1 MVINENC
8 PGAEW
13 NIMCRECC
21 EYDQIQCVCPDG
33 KEKVGY
39 TIPCCRNEENECDS
53 CLIHPGCTI
62 FENCKSCRNGSW
74 GGTLDD
80 FYIKG
85 IYCAECRA
93 GWYGG
98 DCMRCGQV
106 LRVSKGQILLESYP
120 LNAHCEWTIHVKPG
134 FIIELRFAML
144 SLEFDYMCQYDYV
157 EIRDGDN
164 IDSRII
170 KRFCGNDRPPPI
182 RSTGTSLHVL
192 FQSDGSKNFDGF
204 HAIFEEITACSSSP
218 CYHDGTC
225 ILDKVGAYRCACLA
239 GYTGNHCESL
249 VMCRTPGAPAHGF
262 VEGDDFKYGAQV
274 YFKCNAGYNLKGSRV
289 AYCQLDGSWS
299 THHPECVLHEK
310 NCSDPGGPFNGYRR
324 VSNDTGLMTGRYAK
338 IGTVI
343 AFFCNNSYVLS
354 GNEQRTCQDNG
365 EWSGKQPICIKACRE
380 PKISDLVR
388 QKVLPMQVQSRETPL
403 HQLYSSAF
411 SKQKLEIYPTKK
423 PMLPFGD
430 LPPGYQHLHTQLQYD
445 CISPFYRRLGSSR
458 RTCLK
463 TGKWSGR
470 APTCVP
476 ICGKTENIT
485 LQKTSSIRWPWQAAI
500 YRKANGVKEISL
512 RKGAWILICSGALVN
527 ERTVVVAA
535 HCVTDLGK
543 ITVLKTAELKVVLGK
558 FYRDDD
564 RNEKTIQNLRISAIL
579 VHPNYDPILLDSDM
593 AIVKL
598 LDKAKISSH
607 VQPIC
612 LASAHDLDPS
622 AEDLKIVITGWK
634 IMADIKDPSYK
645 NDTIRMG
652 AVQMVDSLLC
662 EQQYEDN
669 GIQVIIT
676 DSMFCARQHPTAFSN
691 ICPAET
697 GGIAAIT
704 LPGKA
709 SPELKWHLMGLV
721 SWGYDNTCSLELYSG
736 YTKAIPFKDWIEK
749 NMK

>member
-1 MVINENC
+1 
-8 PGAEW
+8 
-13 NIMCRECC
+13 MCRECC
-21 EYDQIQCVCPDG
+21 EYDQIQCICPG
-33 KEKVGY
+33 QKERVGY

-74 GGTLDD
+74 GGTLDN

-106 LRVSKGQILLESYP
+106 LQASRGHILLEGYP
-120 LNAHCEWTIHVKPG
+120 LNARCEWTIHVQAG
-134 FIIELRFAML
+134 FNIELRFYML

-157 EIRDGDN
+157 EVRDGDN
-164 IDSRII
+164 LDSRII
-170 KRFCGNDRPPPI
+170 KKFCGNERPPPI
-182 RSTGTSLHVL
+182 RSTGSSLHVF

-204 HAIFEEITACSSSP
+204 HAVFEEITACSLSP
-218 CYHDGTC
+218 CLHDGTC
-225 ILDKVGAYRCACLA
+225 ILDKSSTYKCACLA
-239 GYTGNHCESL
+239 GYTGNRCEN
-249 VMCRTPGAPAHGF
+249 F
-262 VEGDDFKYGAQV
+262 
-274 YFKCNAGYNLKGSRV
+274 
-289 AYCQLDGSWS
+289 LD
-299 THHPECVLHEK
+299 EK
-310 NCSDPGGPFNGYRR
+310 NCSDPGGPLNGYRR
-324 VSNDTGLMTGRYAK
+324 VVEDTGLLNGRYAK

-354 GNEQRTCQDNG
+354 GNEQRTCQDDG

-380 PKISDLVR
+380 PKMPDLVR

-403 HQLYSSAF
+403 HQLYSSAVI
-411 SKQKLEIYPTKK
+411 KQKLEIYPTKK
-423 PMLPFGD
+423 PALPFGD
-430 LPPGYQHLHTQLQYD
+430 LPPGYQHLHTQLQYE

-470 APTCVP
+470 APVCIP
-476 ICGKTENIT
+476 ICGKAENIT
-485 LQKTSSIRWPWQAAI
+485 LQKTVTSIRWPWQAAI
-500 YRKANGVKEISL
+500 YRMANGVKENSL
-512 RKGAWILICSGALVN
+512 QKGGWILICSGALVN

-543 ITVLKTAELKVVLGK
+543 IIVLKTAELKVVLGK

-564 RNEKTIQNLRISAIL
+564 RDEKTIQNLRISAII
-579 VHPNYDPILLDSDM
+579 VHPNYDPILLDSDI
-593 AIVKL
+593 AIIKL
-598 LDKAKISSH
+598 LDKARISSH

-612 LASAHDLDPS
+612 LSSSHDLTSS
-622 AEDLKIVITGWK
+622 AEYLKIMVTGWK
-634 IMADIKDPSYK
+634 VLADIKDPGYK

-669 GIQVIIT
+669 GIQVSVT
-676 DSMFCARQHPTAFSN
+676 DSMFCAKQDHTAFSN

-709 SPELKWHLMGLV
+709 SPELRWHLMGLV
-721 SWGYDNTCSLELYSG
+721 SWGYDKTCSLELYSG
-736 YTKAIPFKDWIEK
+736 YTKALPFKDWIEK
-749 NMK
+749 NLK

>member
-1 MVINENC
+1 EYTVINENC

-21 EYDQIQCVCPDG
+21 EYDQIECICPG
-33 KEKVGY
+33 QKEKVGY

-74 GGTLDD
+74 GGTLDN

-106 LRVSKGQILLESYP
+106 LRASRGQILLEGYP
-120 LNAHCEWTIHVKPG
+120 LNARCEWTIHVQAG
-134 FIIELRFAML
+134 FNIELRFSML
-144 SLEFDYMCQYDYV
+144 SLEFDYTCQYDYV

-164 IDSRII
+164 LDSRII
-170 KRFCGNDRPPPI
+170 KKFCGNERPPPI
-182 RSTGTSLHVL
+182 RSTGSSLHVL

-204 HAIFEEITACSSSP
+204 HAVFEEITACSSSP
-218 CYHDGTC
+218 CLHDGTC
-225 ILDKVGAYRCACLA
+225 ILDKSSTYKCACLA
-239 GYTGNHCESL
+239 GYTGNRCENFL
-249 VMCRTPGAPAHGF
+249 
-262 VEGDDFKYGAQV
+262 E
-274 YFKCNAGYNLKGSRV
+274 
-289 AYCQLDGSWS
+289 
-299 THHPECVLHEK
+299 EK
-310 NCSDPGGPFNGYRR
+310 NCSDPGGPLNGYRR
-324 VSNDTGLMTGRYAK
+324 VVEDTGLLNGRYAK

-354 GNEQRTCQDNG
+354 GNEQRTCQDDG

-411 SKQKLEIYPTKK
+411 SKQKLQIYPTKK
-423 PMLPFGD
+423 PALPFGE
-430 LPPGYQHLHTQLQYD
+430 LPPGYQHLHTQLQYE
-445 CISPFYRRLGSSR
+445 CVSPFYRRLGSSR

-470 APTCVP
+470 APVCIP
-476 ICGKTENIT
+476 ICGKAENIT
-485 LQKTSSIRWPWQAAI
+485 LQKAVTSTRWPWQAAI
-500 YRKANGVKEISL
+500 YRTANGVKENSL

-543 ITVLKTAELKVVLGK
+543 TIVLKTAELKVVLGK

-564 RNEKTIQNLRISAIL
+564 RDEKTIQNLRISAII
-579 VHPNYDPILLDSDM
+579 VHPNYDPILLDSDI
-593 AIVKL
+593 AVIKL
-598 LDKAKISSH
+598 LDKARISSR

-612 LASAHDLDPS
+612 LSSSHDLTS
-622 AEDLKIVITGWK
+622 STEDLKIMVTGWK
-634 IMADIKDPSYK
+634 VLADIKDPGYK

-652 AVQMVDSLLC
+652 VVQMVDSLLC

-669 GIQVIIT
+669 GIQVSIT
-676 DSMFCARQHPTAFSN
+676 DSMFCAKQDHTAFSN

-709 SPELKWHLMGLV
+709 SPELRWHLMGLV
-721 SWGYDNTCSLELYSG
+721 SWGYDKTCSLELYSG
-736 YTKAIPFKDWIEK
+736 YTKALPFKDWIEK

>member
-1 MVINENC
+1 EYTVINENC

-21 EYDQIQCVCPDG
+21 EYDQIECICPG
-33 KEKVGY
+33 QKERVGY

-106 LRVSKGQILLESYP
+106 LRASRGQILLEGYP
-120 LNAHCEWTIHVKPG
+120 LNARCEWTIHVQAG
-134 FIIELRFAML
+134 FNIELRFSML

-164 IDSRII
+164 LDSQII
-170 KRFCGNDRPPPI
+170 KKFCGNERPPPI
-182 RSTGTSLHVL
+182 RSTGSSLHVL

-204 HAIFEEITACSSSP
+204 HAVFEEITACSSSP
-218 CYHDGTC
+218 CLHDGTC
-225 ILDKVGAYRCACLA
+225 ILDRSSTYKCACLA
-239 GYTGNHCESL
+239 GYTGNRCENFL
-249 VMCRTPGAPAHGF
+249 
-262 VEGDDFKYGAQV
+262 E
-274 YFKCNAGYNLKGSRV
+274 
-289 AYCQLDGSWS
+289 
-299 THHPECVLHEK
+299 EK
-310 NCSDPGGPFNGYRR
+310 NCSDPGGPLNGYRR
-324 VSNDTGLMTGRYAK
+324 VVEDTGLLNGRYAK

-354 GNEQRTCQDNG
+354 GNEQRTCQDDG

-411 SKQKLEIYPTKK
+411 SKQKLQIYPTKK
-423 PMLPFGD
+423 PALPFGE
-430 LPPGYQHLHTQLQYD
+430 LPPGYQHLHTQLQYE
-445 CISPFYRRLGSSR
+445 CVSPFYRRLGSSR

-470 APTCVP
+470 APVCIP
-476 ICGKTENIT
+476 ICGKAENIT
-485 LQKTSSIRWPWQAAI
+485 LKRTVSSMRWPWQAAI
-500 YRKANGVKEISL
+500 YRTANGVKENSL

-543 ITVLKTAELKVVLGK
+543 TIVLKTAELKVVLGK

-564 RNEKTIQNLRISAIL
+564 RDEKTIQNLRISAII
-579 VHPNYDPILLDSDM
+579 VHPNYDPILLDSDI
-593 AIVKL
+593 AVIKL
-598 LDKAKISSH
+598 LDKARISSR

-612 LASAHDLDPS
+612 LSSSHDLTS
-622 AEDLKIVITGWK
+622 STEDLKIMVTGWK
-634 IMADIKDPSYK
+634 VLADIKDLGYK

-652 AVQMVDSLLC
+652 VVQMVDSLLC

-669 GIQVIIT
+669 GIQVSIT
-676 DSMFCARQHPTAFSN
+676 DSMFCAKQDHTAFSN

-709 SPELKWHLMGLV
+709 SPELRWHLMGLV
-721 SWGYDNTCSLELYSG
+721 SWGYDKTCSLELYSG
-736 YTKAIPFKDWIEK
+736 YTKALPFKDWIEK

>member
-1 MVINENC
+1 EYTVINENC

-21 EYDQIQCVCPDG
+21 EYDQIECICPG
-33 KEKVGY
+33 QKERVGY
-39 TIPCCRNEENECDS
+39 TIPCCRNEDNECDS

-106 LRVSKGQILLESYP
+106 LRASRGQILLEGYP
-120 LNAHCEWTIHVKPG
+120 LNARCEWTIHVQAG
-134 FIIELRFAML
+134 FNIELRFSML

-164 IDSRII
+164 LDSRII
-170 KRFCGNDRPPPI
+170 KKFCGNERPPPI
-182 RSTGTSLHVL
+182 RSTGSSLHVL

-204 HAIFEEITACSSSP
+204 HAVFEEITACSSSP
-218 CYHDGTC
+218 CLHDGTC
-225 ILDKVGAYRCACLA
+225 ILDKSSTYKCACLA
-239 GYTGNHCESL
+239 GYTGNRCENFL
-249 VMCRTPGAPAHGF
+249 
-262 VEGDDFKYGAQV
+262 E
-274 YFKCNAGYNLKGSRV
+274 
-289 AYCQLDGSWS
+289 
-299 THHPECVLHEK
+299 EK
-310 NCSDPGGPFNGYRR
+310 NCSDPGGPLNGYRR
-324 VSNDTGLMTGRYAK
+324 VVEDTGLLNGRYAK

-354 GNEQRTCQDNG
+354 GNEQRTCQDDG

-411 SKQKLEIYPTKK
+411 SKQKLQIYPTKK
-423 PMLPFGD
+423 PALPFGE
-430 LPPGYQHLHTQLQYD
+430 LPPGYQHLHTQLQYE
-445 CISPFYRRLGSSR
+445 CVSPFYRRLGSSR

-470 APTCVP
+470 APVCIP
-476 ICGKTENIT
+476 ICGKAENIT
-485 LQKTSSIRWPWQAAI
+485 LQKAVTSTRWPWQAAI
-500 YRKANGVKEISL
+500 YRTANGVKENSL

-543 ITVLKTAELKVVLGK
+543 TIVLKTAELKVVLGK

-564 RNEKTIQNLRISAIL
+564 RDEKAIQNLRISAII
-579 VHPNYDPILLDSDM
+579 VHPNYDPILLDSDI
-593 AIVKL
+593 AIIKL
-598 LDKAKISSH
+598 LDKARISSR

-612 LASAHDLDPS
+612 LSSSHDLTS
-622 AEDLKIVITGWK
+622 STEDLKIMVTGWK
-634 IMADIKDPSYK
+634 VLADIKDPGYK

-652 AVQMVDSLLC
+652 VVQMVDSLLC

-669 GIQVIIT
+669 GIQVSIT
-676 DSMFCARQHPTAFSN
+676 DSMFCAKQDHTAFSN

-709 SPELKWHLMGLV
+709 SPELRWHLMGLV
-721 SWGYDNTCSLELYSG
+721 SWGYDKTCSLELYSG
-736 YTKAIPFKDWIEK
+736 YTKALPFKDWIEK

>member
-1 MVINENC
+1 MERAPWTLVGLTLLQLLLISCLPREYTVINENC

-21 EYDQIQCVCPDG
+21 EYDQIECICPG
-33 KEKVGY
+33 QKQRVGY

-106 LRVSKGQILLESYP
+106 LRASRGQILLEGYP
-120 LNAHCEWTIHVKPG
+120 LNARCEWTIYVQAG
-134 FIIELRFAML
+134 FNIELRFSML

-164 IDSRII
+164 LDSRII
-170 KRFCGNDRPPPI
+170 KKFCGNERPPPI
-182 RSTGTSLHVL
+182 RSTGSSLHVL

-204 HAIFEEITACSSSP
+204 HAVFEEITACSSSP
-218 CYHDGTC
+218 CLHDGTC
-225 ILDKVGAYRCACLA
+225 ILDKSSTFKCACLA
-239 GYTGNHCESL
+239 GYTGGRCENFL
-249 VMCRTPGAPAHGF
+249 
-262 VEGDDFKYGAQV
+262 E
-274 YFKCNAGYNLKGSRV
+274 
-289 AYCQLDGSWS
+289 
-299 THHPECVLHEK
+299 EK
-310 NCSDPGGPFNGYRR
+310 NCSDPGGPLNGYRR
-324 VSNDTGLMTGRYAK
+324 VVEDTGLLNGRYAK

-354 GNEQRTCQDNG
+354 GNEQRTCQDDG

-411 SKQKLEIYPTKK
+411 SKQKLQIYPTKK
-423 PMLPFGD
+423 PALPFGE
-430 LPPGYQHLHTQLQYD
+430 LPPGYQHLHTQLQYE
-445 CISPFYRRLGSSR
+445 CVSPFYRRLGSSR

-470 APTCVP
+470 APVCIP
-476 ICGKTENIT
+476 ICGKAENIT
-485 LQKTSSIRWPWQAAI
+485 LKKAVTSTRWPWQAAI
-500 YRKANGVKEISL
+500 YRTASGVKENSL

-543 ITVLKTAELKVVLGK
+543 TIVLKTTELKVVLGK

-564 RNEKTIQNLRISAIL
+564 RDEKTIQNLRISAII
-579 VHPNYDPILLDSDM
+579 VHPNYDPILLDSDI
-593 AIVKL
+593 AVIKL
-598 LDKAKISSH
+598 LDKARISSR

-612 LASAHDLDPS
+612 LSSSHDLTS
-622 AEDLKIVITGWK
+622 STEDLKIMVTGWK
-634 IMADIKDPSYK
+634 VLADIKDPGYK

-652 AVQMVDSLLC
+652 VVQMVDSLLC

-669 GIQVIIT
+669 GIQVSIT
-676 DSMFCARQHPTAFSN
+676 DSMFCAKQDHTAFSN

-709 SPELKWHLMGLV
+709 SPELRWHLMGLV
-721 SWGYDNTCSLELYSG
+721 SWGYDKTCSLELYSG
-736 YTKAIPFKDWIEK
+736 YTKALPFKDWIEK

>member
-1 MVINENC
+1 MERAPWTLVGLTLLQLLLISCLPREYTVINENC

-21 EYDQIQCVCPDG
+21 EYDQIECICPG
-33 KEKVGY
+33 QKQRVGY
-39 TIPCCRNEENECDS
+39 TIPCCRNEDNECDS

-106 LRVSKGQILLESYP
+106 LRASRGQILLEGYP
-120 LNAHCEWTIHVKPG
+120 LNARCEWTIYVQAG
-134 FIIELRFAML
+134 FNIELRFSML

-164 IDSRII
+164 LDSRII
-170 KRFCGNDRPPPI
+170 KKFCGNERPPPI
-182 RSTGTSLHVL
+182 RSTGSSLHVL

-204 HAIFEEITACSSSP
+204 HAVFEEITACSSSP
-218 CYHDGTC
+218 CLHDGTC
-225 ILDKVGAYRCACLA
+225 ILDKSSTYKCACLA
-239 GYTGNHCESL
+239 GYTGSRCENCDEPEKMVTIFFLLSL
-249 VMCRTPGAPAHGF
+249 VL
-262 VEGDDFKYGAQV
+262 E
-274 YFKCNAGYNLKGSRV
+274 
-289 AYCQLDGSWS
+289 
-299 THHPECVLHEK
+299 EK
-310 NCSDPGGPFNGYRR
+310 NCSDPGGPLNGYRR
-324 VSNDTGLMTGRYAK
+324 VVEDTGLLNGRYAK

-354 GNEQRTCQDNG
+354 GNEKRTCQDDG

-411 SKQKLEIYPTKK
+411 SKQKLQIYPTKK
-423 PMLPFGD
+423 PALPFGE
-430 LPPGYQHLHTQLQYD
+430 LPPGYQHLHTQLQYE
-445 CISPFYRRLGSSR
+445 CVSPFYRRLGSSR

-470 APTCVP
+470 APVCIP
-476 ICGKTENIT
+476 ICGKAENIT
-485 LQKTSSIRWPWQAAI
+485 LKKAVTSTRWPWQAAI
-500 YRKANGVKEISL
+500 YRTASGVKENSL

-543 ITVLKTAELKVVLGK
+543 TTVLKTVELKVVLGK

-564 RNEKTIQNLRISAIL
+564 RDEKTIQNLRISAII
-579 VHPNYDPILLDSDM
+579 VHPNYDPILLDSDI
-593 AIVKL
+593 AVIKL
-598 LDKAKISSH
+598 LDKARISSR

-612 LASAHDLDPS
+612 LSSSHDLTS
-622 AEDLKIVITGWK
+622 STEDLKIMVTGWK
-634 IMADIKDPSYK
+634 VLADFKDPGYK

-652 AVQMVDSLLC
+652 VVQMVDSLLC

-669 GIQVIIT
+669 GIQVSIT
-676 DSMFCARQHPTAFSN
+676 DSMFCAKQDHTAFSN

-709 SPELKWHLMGLV
+709 SPELRWHLMGLV
-721 SWGYDNTCSLELYSG
+721 SWGYDKTCSLELYSG
-736 YTKAIPFKDWIEK
+736 YTKALPFKDWIEK

>member
-1 MVINENC
+1 MDRAPWTHVGLALLQLLLIACLPREYTVINENC

-21 EYDQIQCVCPDG
+21 EYDQIQCICPG
-33 KEKVGY
+33 QKERVGY
-39 TIPCCRNEENECDS
+39 SIPCCRNEENECDS

-74 GGTLDD
+74 GGTLDN

-106 LRVSKGQILLESYP
+106 LQASRGHILLEGYP
-120 LNAHCEWTIHVKPG
+120 LNARCEWTIHVQAG
-134 FIIELRFAML
+134 FNIELRFYML

-157 EIRDGDN
+157 EVRDGDN
-164 IDSRII
+164 LDSRII
-170 KRFCGNDRPPPI
+170 KKFCGNERPPPI
-182 RSTGTSLHVL
+182 RSTGSSLHVF

-204 HAIFEEITACSSSP
+204 HAVFEEITACSSSP
-218 CYHDGTC
+218 CLHDGTC
-225 ILDKVGAYRCACLA
+225 ILDKSSTYKCACLA
-239 GYTGNHCESL
+239 GYTGNRCEN
-249 VMCRTPGAPAHGF
+249 F
-262 VEGDDFKYGAQV
+262 
-274 YFKCNAGYNLKGSRV
+274 
-289 AYCQLDGSWS
+289 LD
-299 THHPECVLHEK
+299 EK
-310 NCSDPGGPFNGYRR
+310 NCSDPGGPLNGYRR
-324 VSNDTGLMTGRYAK
+324 VVEDTGLLNGRYAK

-354 GNEQRTCQDNG
+354 GNEQRTCQDDG

-380 PKISDLVR
+380 PKMSDLVR

-403 HQLYSSAF
+403 HQLYSSAVI
-411 SKQKLEIYPTKK
+411 KEKLEIYPTKK
-423 PMLPFGD
+423 PALPFGD
-430 LPPGYQHLHTQLQYD
+430 LPPGYQHLHTQLQYE

-470 APTCVP
+470 APVCIP
-476 ICGKTENIT
+476 ICGKAENIT
-485 LQKTSSIRWPWQAAI
+485 LQKTVTSIRWPWQAAI
-500 YRKANGVKEISL
+500 YRMANGVKENSL
-512 RKGAWILICSGALVN
+512 QKGAWILICSGALVN

-543 ITVLKTAELKVVLGK
+543 IIVLKTAELKVVLGK

-564 RNEKTIQNLRISAIL
+564 RDEKTIQNLRISAII
-579 VHPNYDPILLDSDM
+579 VHPNYDPILLDSDI
-593 AIVKL
+593 AIIKL
-598 LDKAKISSH
+598 LDKARISSR

-612 LASAHDLDPS
+612 LSSSHDLTS
-622 AEDLKIVITGWK
+622 STEYLKIMVTGWK
-634 IMADIKDPSYK
+634 VLADIKDPGYK

-669 GIQVIIT
+669 GIQVSVT
-676 DSMFCARQHPTAFSN
+676 DSMFCAKRDHTAFSN

-709 SPELKWHLMGLV
+709 SPELRWHLMGLV
-721 SWGYDNTCSLELYSG
+721 SWGYDKTCSLELYSG
-736 YTKAIPFKDWIEK
+736 YTKALPFKDWIEK
-749 NMK
+749 NLK

>member
-1 MVINENC
+1 EYTVINENC

-21 EYDQIQCVCPDG
+21 EYDQIECICPG
-33 KEKVGY
+33 QKERVGY

-106 LRVSKGQILLESYP
+106 LRASRGHILLEGYP
-120 LNAHCEWTIHVKPG
+120 LNARCEWTIHVQAG
-134 FIIELRFAML
+134 FNIELRFSML

-164 IDSRII
+164 LDSRII
-170 KRFCGNDRPPPI
+170 KKFCGNERPPPI
-182 RSTGTSLHVL
+182 RSTGSSLHVL

-204 HAIFEEITACSSSP
+204 HAVFEEITACSSSP
-218 CYHDGTC
+218 CLHDGTC
-225 ILDKVGAYRCACLA
+225 ILDKSSTYKCACLA
-239 GYTGNHCESL
+239 GYTGNRCENFL
-249 VMCRTPGAPAHGF
+249 
-262 VEGDDFKYGAQV
+262 E
-274 YFKCNAGYNLKGSRV
+274 
-289 AYCQLDGSWS
+289 
-299 THHPECVLHEK
+299 EK
-310 NCSDPGGPFNGYRR
+310 NCSDPGGPLNGYRR
-324 VSNDTGLMTGRYAK
+324 VVEDTGVLNGRYAK

-354 GNEQRTCQDNG
+354 GNEQRTCQDDG

-411 SKQKLEIYPTKK
+411 SKQKLQIYPTKK
-423 PMLPFGD
+423 PALPFGE
-430 LPPGYQHLHTQLQYD
+430 LPPGYQHLHTQLQYE
-445 CISPFYRRLGSSR
+445 CVSPFYRRLGSSR

-470 APTCVP
+470 APVCIP
-476 ICGKTENIT
+476 ICGKAENIT
-485 LQKTSSIRWPWQAAI
+485 LKKAVTSVRWPWQAAI
-500 YRKANGVKEISL
+500 YRTANGVKENSL

-543 ITVLKTAELKVVLGK
+543 TIVLKTAELKVVLGK

-564 RNEKTIQNLRISAIL
+564 RDEKTIQNLRISAII
-579 VHPNYDPILLDSDM
+579 VHPNYDPILLDSDI
-593 AIVKL
+593 AVIKL
-598 LDKAKISSH
+598 LDKARISSR

-612 LASAHDLDPS
+612 LSSSHDLTS
-622 AEDLKIVITGWK
+622 STEDLKIMVTGWK
-634 IMADIKDPSYK
+634 VLADIKDLGYK

-652 AVQMVDSLLC
+652 VVQMVDSLLC

-669 GIQVIIT
+669 GIQVSIT
-676 DSMFCARQHPTAFSN
+676 DSMFCAKQDHTAFSN

-709 SPELKWHLMGLV
+709 SPELRWHLMGLV
-721 SWGYDNTCSLELYSG
+721 SWGYDKTCSLELYSG
-736 YTKAIPFKDWIEK
+736 YTKALPFKDWIEK

>member
-1 MVINENC
+1 MERALWTHIGLTLLQLLLISCLPREYTVINENC

-21 EYDQIQCVCPDG
+21 EYDQIECVCPG
-33 KEKVGY
+33 RKEKVGY

-106 LRVSKGQILLESYP
+106 LRASRGQILLESYP
-120 LNAHCEWTIHVKPG
+120 LNARCEWTIHVQAG
-134 FIIELRFAML
+134 FNIELRFSML

-157 EIRDGDN
+157 EVRDGDN
-164 IDSRII
+164 LDSRII
-170 KRFCGNDRPPPI
+170 KKFCGNERPPPI
-182 RSTGTSLHVL
+182 RSTGSSLHVL

-204 HAIFEEITACSSSP
+204 HAVFEEITACSSSP
-218 CYHDGTC
+218 CLHDGTC
-225 ILDKVGAYRCACLA
+225 ILDKSGTYKCACLA
-239 GYTGNHCESL
+239 GYTGSRCEN
-249 VMCRTPGAPAHGF
+249 F
-262 VEGDDFKYGAQV
+262 
-274 YFKCNAGYNLKGSRV
+274 
-289 AYCQLDGSWS
+289 LD
-299 THHPECVLHEK
+299 EK
-310 NCSDPGGPFNGYRR
+310 NCSDPGGPLNGYRR
-324 VSNDTGLMTGRYAK
+324 VMEDAELLNGRYAK

-354 GNEQRTCQDNG
+354 GNEKRTCQDSG

-423 PMLPFGD
+423 PALPFGD
-430 LPPGYQHLHTQLQYD
+430 LPPGYQHLHTQLQYE

-470 APTCVP
+470 APVCIP
-476 ICGKTENIT
+476 ICGKAENIT
-485 LQKTSSIRWPWQAAI
+485 LQKTVTSTRWPWQAAI
-500 YRKANGVKEISL
+500 YRTANGVKENSL

-543 ITVLKTAELKVVLGK
+543 TIVLKSAELKVVLGK

-564 RNEKTIQNLRISAIL
+564 RDEKTIQNLRISAII
-579 VHPNYDPILLDSDM
+579 VHPNYDPILLDSDI
-593 AIVKL
+593 AIIKL
-598 LDKAKISSH
+598 LDKARISSR

-612 LASAHDLDPS
+612 LASSHDLTSPI
-622 AEDLKIVITGWK
+622 EDLKIMVTGWK
-634 IMADIKDPSYK
+634 VLADIKEPGYK

-652 AVQMVDSLLC
+652 AVRMVDSLLC

-669 GIQVIIT
+669 GIQVSIT
-676 DSMFCARQHPTAFSN
+676 DSMFCAKQDHTAFSN

-709 SPELKWHLMGLV
+709 TPELRWHLMGLV
-721 SWGYDNTCSLELYSG
+721 SWGYDKTCSLELYSG
-736 YTKAIPFKDWIEK
+736 YTKAFPFKDWIEK
-749 NMK
+749 NLK

>member
-1 MVINENC
+1 PAEYTVINENC

-21 EYDQIQCVCPDG
+21 EYDQIECICPG
-33 KEKVGY
+33 QKERVGY

-74 GGTLDD
+74 GGTLDN

-106 LRVSKGQILLESYP
+106 LRASRGQILLEGYP
-120 LNAHCEWTIHVKPG
+120 LNAQCEWTIHVQAG
-134 FIIELRFAML
+134 FNIELRFSML

-157 EIRDGDN
+157 EVRDGDN
-164 IDSRII
+164 LDSRII
-170 KRFCGNDRPPPI
+170 KKFCGNERPPPI
-182 RSTGTSLHVL
+182 RSTGSSLHVL

-204 HAIFEEITACSSSP
+204 LAVFEEITACSSSP
-218 CYHDGTC
+218 CLHDGTC
-225 ILDKVGAYRCACLA
+225 ILDKSGTYKCACLA
-239 GYTGNHCESL
+239 GYTGNRCEN
-249 VMCRTPGAPAHGF
+249 F
-262 VEGDDFKYGAQV
+262 
-274 YFKCNAGYNLKGSRV
+274 
-289 AYCQLDGSWS
+289 LD
-299 THHPECVLHEK
+299 EK
-310 NCSDPGGPFNGYRR
+310 NCSDPGGPLNGYRR
-324 VSNDTGLMTGRYAK
+324 VVEDTGLLNGRYAK

-354 GNEQRTCQDNG
+354 GNEQRTCQDDG

-388 QKVLPMQVQSRETPL
+388 QKVLPKQVQSRETPL

-423 PMLPFGD
+423 PALPFGD
-430 LPPGYQHLHTQLQYD
+430 LPPGYQHLHTQLQYE

-470 APTCVP
+470 APVCIP
-476 ICGKTENIT
+476 ICGKAENIT
-485 LQKTSSIRWPWQAAI
+485 LQKTVTSTRWPWQAAI
-500 YRKANGVKEISL
+500 YRMANGVKENSL

-543 ITVLKTAELKVVLGK
+543 TIVLKTAELKVVLGK

-564 RNEKTIQNLRISAIL
+564 RDEKTIQNLRISAII
-579 VHPNYDPILLDSDM
+579 VHPNYDPILLDSDI
-593 AIVKL
+593 AIIKL
-598 LDKAKISSH
+598 LDKARISSH

-612 LASAHDLDPS
+612 LSSSQDLTS
-622 AEDLKIVITGWK
+622 STEDLKIMVTGWK
-634 IMADIKDPSYK
+634 VLADIKDPRYK

-652 AVQMVDSLLC
+652 VVRMVDSLLC

-669 GIQVIIT
+669 GIQVSIT
-676 DSMFCARQHPTAFSN
+676 DSMFCAKQDHTIFSN

-697 GGIAAIT
+697 GGIAAII

-709 SPELKWHLMGLV
+709 SPELRWHLMGLV
-721 SWGYDNTCSLELYSG
+721 SWGYDKTCSLELYSG
-736 YTKAIPFKDWIEK
+736 YTKALHFKDWIEK
-749 NMK
+749 NLK

>member
-1 MVINENC
+1 MERAPWTLVGLTLLQLLLISCLPREYTVINENC

-21 EYDQIQCVCPDG
+21 EYDQIECICPG
-33 KEKVGY
+33 QKQRVGY

-106 LRVSKGQILLESYP
+106 LRASRGQILLEGYP
-120 LNAHCEWTIHVKPG
+120 LNARCEWTIHVQAG
-134 FIIELRFAML
+134 FNIELRFSML

-164 IDSRII
+164 LDSQII
-170 KRFCGNDRPPPI
+170 KKFCGNERPPPI
-182 RSTGTSLHVL
+182 RSTGSSLHVL

-204 HAIFEEITACSSSP
+204 HAVFEEITACSSSP
-218 CYHDGTC
+218 CLHDGTC
-225 ILDKVGAYRCACLA
+225 ILDKSSTYKCACLA
-239 GYTGNHCESL
+239 GYTGNRCENFL
-249 VMCRTPGAPAHGF
+249 
-262 VEGDDFKYGAQV
+262 E
-274 YFKCNAGYNLKGSRV
+274 
-289 AYCQLDGSWS
+289 
-299 THHPECVLHEK
+299 EK
-310 NCSDPGGPFNGYRR
+310 NCSDPGGPLNGYRR
-324 VSNDTGLMTGRYAK
+324 VVEDTGLLNGRYAK

-354 GNEQRTCQDNG
+354 GNEQRTCQDDG

-411 SKQKLEIYPTKK
+411 SKQKLQIYPTKK
-423 PMLPFGD
+423 PALPFGE
-430 LPPGYQHLHTQLQYD
+430 LPQGYQHLHTQLQYE
-445 CISPFYRRLGSSR
+445 CVSPFYRRLGSSR

-470 APTCVP
+470 APVCIP
-476 ICGKTENIT
+476 ICGKAENIT
-485 LQKTSSIRWPWQAAI
+485 LKKAATSMRWPWQAAI
-500 YRKANGVKEISL
+500 YRTANGVKESSL

-543 ITVLKTAELKVVLGK
+543 TIVLKTAELKVVLGK

-564 RNEKTIQNLRISAIL
+564 RDEKTIQNLRISAII
-579 VHPNYDPILLDSDM
+579 VHPNYDPILLDSDI
-593 AIVKL
+593 AVIKL
-598 LDKAKISSH
+598 LDKARISSR

-612 LASAHDLDPS
+612 LSSSHDLTS
-622 AEDLKIVITGWK
+622 STEDLKIMVTGWK
-634 IMADIKDPSYK
+634 VLADIKDPGYK

-652 AVQMVDSLLC
+652 VVQMVDSLLC

-669 GIQVIIT
+669 GIQVSIT
-676 DSMFCARQHPTAFSN
+676 DSMFCAKQDHTAFSN

-709 SPELKWHLMGLV
+709 SPELRWHLMGLV
-721 SWGYDNTCSLELYSG
+721 SWGYDKTCSLELYSG
-736 YTKAIPFKDWIEK
+736 YTKALSFKDWIEK